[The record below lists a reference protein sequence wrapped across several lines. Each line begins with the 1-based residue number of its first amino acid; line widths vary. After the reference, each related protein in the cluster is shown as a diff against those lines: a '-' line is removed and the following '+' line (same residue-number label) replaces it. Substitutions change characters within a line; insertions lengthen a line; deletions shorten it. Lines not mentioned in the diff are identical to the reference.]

1 MIHNPKTI
9 EINSRTFSIQHMQF
23 NNGLFFSI
31 WEGSEQKI
39 GGLSLAV
46 KVMEQ
51 VTSSTILPVKYGETF
66 GLMLAE
72 TVASASDGISL
83 ISLFVS
89 SELDNF
95 IFQRI
100 QKELFDIIP

>member
-1 MIHNPKTI
+1 MHSPKTI
-9 EINSRTFSIQHMQF
+9 EINSRVFSIQHMQF

-46 KVMEQ
+46 KVIEQ
-51 VTSSTILPVKYGETF
+51 VTSNTIIPVKYGEAF

-72 TVASASDGISL
+72 TVASASDGIAL

-100 QKELFDIIP
+100 QKELFDIVP

>member
-1 MIHNPKTI
+1 M
-9 EINSRTFSIQHMQF
+9 
-23 NNGLFFSI
+23 
-31 WEGSEQKI
+31 
-39 GGLSLAV
+39 AV

-51 VTSSTILPVKYGETF
+51 VTSNTIIPVKYGEAF

-72 TVASASDGISL
+72 TVASASDGIAL

-100 QKELFDIIP
+100 QKELFDIVP